1 MLDIGVVAFT
11 VVAVAV
17 LAGALVQS
25 VIGLGLGLTAAPILT
40 LLAPELMPG
49 TMLVLASV
57 FPVMTLARERSEID
71 WHGLAWSMP
80 ARVVGTAVGVVL
92 VATVGARGLGIGVS
106 VIVLAAVLLTIRT
119 VVIPINRGTLSG
131 AGFVGG
137 VTGTASSIGGPPF
150 ALLYQHRPPMQIRTT
165 MAVYFL
171 IGALLSLGGLALAG
185 ELTRAQMVTAGALLP
200 VLLAGALISGP
211 LKRHLRPETVRPAV
225 LVVCAASA
233 VVLLVRSIVG

>member
-11 VVAVAV
+11 VIAVAV
-17 LAGALVQS
+17 LAGTLVQS
-25 VIGLGLGLTAAPILT
+25 VIGLGLGLTAAPIIT

-80 ARVVGTAVGVVL
+80 ARVVGTVVGVVL
-92 VATVGARGLGIGVS
+92 VAMVGARGLGIGVS

-119 VVIPINRGTLSG
+119 VVIPITRGTLSG

-137 VTGTASSIGGPPF
+137 ITGTASSIGGPPF
-150 ALLYQHRPPMQIRTT
+150 ALLYQHRPPLQIRTT

-185 ELTRAQMVTAGALLP
+185 ELTRAQMVTAAALLP

-233 VVLLVRSIVG
+233 VVLLVRSLLG